1 MIDPI
6 GERSLSMH
14 IRKKYSYPYLVIS
27 LPLRRRIKDPSWSRW
42 SSCMHPIGPRP
53 LLDLKSYYLAQYFFK
68 SISSLLV
75 LVMFSS
81 LIILQ
86 SAQMV
91 YNEVS
96 FKNLTM
102 ALR

>member
-1 MIDPI
+1 MIDQT

-27 LPLRRRIKDPSWSRW
+27 LPPRRRIKDPSWSRW
-42 SSCMHPIGPRP
+42 SSCMNPIGPG
-53 LLDLKSYYLAQYFFK
+53 LLIDLKSYYRAQYFFK
-68 SISSLLV
+68 SISGLLV

-91 YNEVS
+91 YVQ
-96 FKNLTM
+96 
-102 ALR
+102 

>member
-1 MIDPI
+1 MIDQT

-14 IRKKYSYPYLVIS
+14 IRKIYSYPYLVIS
-27 LPLRRRIKDPSWSRW
+27 LPLRQRIKDPSWSRW
-42 SSCMHPIGPRP
+42 SSCMHPIGPGP
-53 LLDLKSYYLAQYFFK
+53 LDMKSYYRAQYFFK
-68 SISSLLV
+68 SISGLLV

-96 FKNLTM
+96 FKNLTT